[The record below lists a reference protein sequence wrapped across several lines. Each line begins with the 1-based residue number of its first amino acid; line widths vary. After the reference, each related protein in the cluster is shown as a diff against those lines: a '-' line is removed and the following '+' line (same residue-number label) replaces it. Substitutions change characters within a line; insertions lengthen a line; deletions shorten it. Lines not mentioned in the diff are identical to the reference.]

1 MNKKKLLQLRLS
13 NQRLSASEFKTP
25 VEVVSHFGAMQAQ
38 DYSMAKWAVG
48 LRMNNAEESII
59 EKSINSGEIIRT
71 HILRPTWHFVSNKD
85 VRWMMEISAP
95 YVKKAAHYVDKQVG
109 LTDELF
115 KKVWRIIAQQF
126 KEEDNLTKED
136 IVSCL
141 SKKKITV
148 TNLLTTQII
157 IRAELE
163 MLLCNGNGKGKD
175 TSFALFEKRVAA
187 SVKIPRTE
195 AITKLARIYFN
206 SRGPATLKDF
216 TWWSGLNISDAK
228 AGIAELDEELEYF
241 VWNGLKFYSSGHTQD
256 VLGRAVYALL
266 PSYDEYTV
274 GYAEGREIALPA
286 DVDKS
291 IIGNGIFK
299 PLVLANN
306 TLVGSWAITK
316 KSPFIEIHPISNEH
330 DSFRSKM
337 ASQIMKY
344 KLFKKLC

>member
-1 MNKKKLLQLRLS
+1 
-13 NQRLSASEFKTP
+13 
-25 VEVVSHFGAMQAQ
+25 
-38 DYSMAKWAVG
+38 
-48 LRMNNAEESII
+48 
-59 EKSINSGEIIRT
+59 
-71 HILRPTWHFVSNKD
+71 
-85 VRWMMEISAP
+85 
-95 YVKKAAHYVDKQVG
+95 
-109 LTDELF
+109 
-115 KKVWRIIAQQF
+115 
-126 KEEDNLTKED
+126 
-136 IVSCL
+136 
-141 SKKKITV
+141 
-148 TNLLTTQII
+148 
-157 IRAELE
+157 
-163 MLLCNGNGKGKD
+163 MLLCNGNGKGKN

-187 SVKIPRTE
+187 SVKIPKTE

-216 TWWSGLNISDAK
+216 TWWSGLNTGDAK
-228 AGIAELDEELEYF
+228 AGIAELDAELEYF
-241 VWNGLKFYSSGHTQD
+241 VWNGLKFYYSGHKQD

-266 PSYDEYTV
+266 PPYDEYTV
-274 GYAEGREIALPA
+274 GYAEGREIALPP

-316 KSPFIEIHPISNEH
+316 KSPFVEIHPISDEH